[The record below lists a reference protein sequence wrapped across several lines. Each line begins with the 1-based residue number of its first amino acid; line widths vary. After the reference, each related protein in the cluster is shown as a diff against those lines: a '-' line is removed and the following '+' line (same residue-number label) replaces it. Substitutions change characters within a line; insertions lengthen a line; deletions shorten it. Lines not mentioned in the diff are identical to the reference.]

1 MTASLE
7 ELAAI
12 VSKMQDKDAI
22 WQCLLRY
29 ARGVD
34 RFDSELIRSAF
45 HPDTIDD
52 HGKFLGG
59 PEDFLEW
66 AKRQHTE
73 AHLGHQHNLF
83 NHTCEISGDVAHTE
97 TYFMFAGMNRKGA
110 PLVLNGGRYLD
121 RLKKRHG
128 EWRIAYRTL
137 VRDWGLMDE
146 TPNPDEQSSY
156 TSTRTYLTDEIR
168 DFMNECPPGRRDAR
182 DPSYQRTL
190 EVSPKRV
197 DSWVRLNNSIR
208 AQADEGTNK

>member
-1 MTASLE
+1 MTPSIH

-12 VSKMQDKDAI
+12 VGEMQDRDAI

-45 HPDTIDD
+45 HPDAIDD

-59 PEDFLEW
+59 PDEFVEW
-66 AKRQHTE
+66 AKHQHTE

-83 NHTCEISGDVAHTE
+83 NHTCDLSGDVAHAE
-97 TYFMFAGMNRKGA
+97 TYFMFAGMNRKGS

-121 RLKKRHG
+121 RLEKRDG
-128 EWRIAYRTL
+128 EWRIAFRTL

-156 TSTRTYLTDEIR
+156 TSTRSYLSDEIR
-168 DFMNECPPGRRDAR
+168 DFMNECPPGRRNAS
-182 DPSYQRTL
+182 DPSYGRPL
-190 EVSPKRV
+190 EVSPERV
-197 DSWVRLNNSIR
+197 ESWKRLNNLING
-208 AQADEGTNK
+208 QVDTGTVE